1 MNRTSRRDFLKMASL
16 AGIGAF
22 TGFSAAAFEQSELR
36 RITILHTNDTHSRI
50 DPYPANDP
58 NYPGMGGYA
67 RRAALVKHY
76 RRSDPGLLLLD
87 AGDIFQGTP
96 YYNMYGGEAEL
107 KLMSHMG
114 YDAATIG
121 NHEFDNGIDGLRKV
135 LPNASFPFVC
145 SNYDFSDTI
154 LQGLTIPNLVL
165 ERNDIV
171 IGIYGLG
178 IDPAG
183 LVGSNLTGNTRY
195 LDPIEVAREMETE
208 LRQKKRCELIICLS
222 HLGFR
227 YDSDRVSDYMV
238 AQNTRFTDIIIGGHT
253 HRRLDPPEVAINLE
267 QQPVYIGQAGSGGVY
282 LGQMEVVFETASNK
296 KSVASYT
303 TKIFEKQEV

>member
-1 MNRTSRRDFLKMASL
+1 MASL

-22 TGFSAAAFEQSELR
+22 TGLSAAAFEQSGLK

-58 NYPGMGGYA
+58 NVPGMGGYA

-96 YYNMYGGEAEL
+96 YYNMYGGEVEL

-121 NHEFDNGIDGLRKV
+121 NHEFDNGMDGLHKV

-145 SNYDFSDTI
+145 SNYDFSGTI
-154 LQGLTIPNLVL
+154 LRGQTIPYLVL

-183 LVGSNLTGNTRY
+183 LVGSNLTGDTRY

-208 LRQKKRCELIICLS
+208 LKQKKRCELIICLS

-227 YDSDRVSDYMV
+227 YDSERASDYMV
-238 AQNTRFTDIIIGGHT
+238 AQATRFTDIIIGGHT

-282 LGQMEVVFETASNK
+282 LGKMEVVIETASNK
-296 KSVASYT
+296 KLVEAYT
-303 TKIFEKQEV
+303 TKIIEKQEV